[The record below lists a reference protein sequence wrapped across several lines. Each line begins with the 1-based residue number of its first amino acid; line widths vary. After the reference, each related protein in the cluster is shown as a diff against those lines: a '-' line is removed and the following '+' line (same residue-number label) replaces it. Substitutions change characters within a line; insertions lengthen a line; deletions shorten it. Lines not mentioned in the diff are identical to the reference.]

1 MELSFSVLFCSFLFC
16 SFTSLAHLRYLK
28 VGFGVAVRGVSGVG
42 CNRNSV
48 WPFTYSYNASIA
60 RPLGPHPPKQKER
73 EEKKEKCA
81 VTLDVDAVAGKREI
95 EKVIKW
101 VTMMMMMVMAKVKM
115 DPLGTLNTEK
125 ER

>member
-1 MELSFSVLFCSFLFC
+1 M
-16 SFTSLAHLRYLK
+16 
-28 VGFGVAVRGVSGVG
+28 VGIR
-42 CNRNSV
+42 V

-60 RPLGPHPPKQKER
+60 RHPPPPPQQKER

-81 VTLDVDAVAGKREI
+81 VTLDVIAVAGKREI

-125 ER
+125 EP